1 MELTEDFNQTDA
13 VLAPLPVKNYM
24 ETFEEMIRSDVYIEG
39 YMIEHEGKSV
49 GYAIVSKQY
58 SHDAGGMAFWI
69 DELFIHP
76 EAQSKGL
83 GKTFLQFMKDQLNE
97 KTTRIRL
104 EVNPINQ
111 KAIELYKR
119 IGFEGYEYQQLFFD
133 YEQATGK

>member
-13 VLAPLPVKNYM
+13 VLAPLPVKHY
-24 ETFEEMIRSDVYIEG
+24 EGTFEEMIRSDAYIEG
-39 YMIEHEGKSV
+39 YMIEYEGKSV

-58 SHDAGGMAFWI
+58 SHDAGGMLFWI

-76 EAQSKGL
+76 DAQSKGL
-83 GKTFLQFMKDQLNE
+83 GKIFLQFMKERLNE

-111 KAIELYKR
+111 KAMELYKR

>member
-1 MELTEDFNQTDA
+1 MKLAEEFNQTDA
-13 VLAPLPVKNYM
+13 VLAPLPVKHY
-24 ETFEEMIRSDVYIEG
+24 EGTFEEMIRSDVYIEG